1 MRGGKGYTSGDN
13 SLKGGA
19 RLGQELKGVE
29 ENMNDCSILYAN
41 GNQVWVTQERG
52 RIIGMSP

>member
-1 MRGGKGYTSGDN
+1 MRGGKGDTSGDN

-29 ENMNDCSILYAN
+29 ENLKDCSILYAN
-41 GNQVWVTQERG
+41 GNQAWVT
-52 RIIGMSP
+52 